1 VRLGVKTALLQAIE
15 QNSSPG
21 TPAAKRAAAASSLA
35 VQGLYGYRGSQEGEE
50 RDSRVLFSA
59 RAWHFT
65 RFESPYLA
73 EMCTALVKFGSTVPG
88 AASMKIVP
96 TRYQLT

>member
-1 VRLGVKTALLQAIE
+1 MATAEVKKVKSAIAKFIFGE
-15 QNSSPG
+15 GLARHKVDSP
-21 TPAAKRAAAASSLA
+21 
-35 VQGLYGYRGSQEGEE
+35 
-50 RDSRVLFSA
+50 F
-59 RAWHFT
+59 
-65 RFESPYLA
+65 LA